1 MLEGQGL
8 DQHGRP
14 MEWFTTWH
22 RGDQLVFDVDVNDT
36 HESVQPR
43 LRDEPV
49 VPESGQSAAASGDAE
64 DPLAR
69 ARRWC
74 RRCPPNWNACERPAE
89 EIPGASRAKSWI
101 IHPARRGV
109 AMSGPPPV
117 APCPRLENL
126 PMMRRSAAMSALCL
140 LVLSSSRWPARRPPS
155 CPVFR
160 ERQGHDQRPDPIA
173 FVREMALT
181 LDYMKTR
188 LTFNS
193 NKTSGHVVENF
204 PVGVFTL
211 VIPSEPVALTLYAL
225 PASITVKMQPNGDM
239 AGKFQAKLL
248 GRASAR
254 AESDLPL
261 KANMSCD
268 YRYSL

>member
-1 MLEGQGL
+1 MAADRTQAGLLDAKPGSPLLMLEGQGL

-43 LRDEPV
+43 LREPV
-49 VPESGQSAAASGDAE
+49 VPESDSPPPRPATRKIRWRG
-64 DPLAR
+64 R
-69 ARRWC
+69 RRWC
-74 RRCPPNWNACERPAE
+74 KRCPPNWNACERPAD
-89 EIPGASRAKSWI
+89 PGASRAKSWI

-140 LVLSSSRWPARRPPS
+140 LVLSSSALAGSAPAELSCVPS
-155 CPVFR
+155 GKVTIKGQIPSPSS
-160 ERQGHDQRPDPIA
+160 E
-173 FVREMALT
+173 EMALT

-193 NKTSGHVVENF
+193 NKTSGHVVE
-204 PVGVFTL
+204 
-211 VIPSEPVALTLYAL
+211 ISRWAC
-225 PASITVKMQPNGDM
+225 S
-239 AGKFQAKLL
+239 
-248 GRASAR
+248 RW
-254 AESDLPL
+254 
-261 KANMSCD
+261 
-268 YRYSL
+268 

>member
-1 MLEGQGL
+1 
-8 DQHGRP
+8 
-14 MEWFTTWH
+14 
-22 RGDQLVFDVDVNDT
+22 
-36 HESVQPR
+36 
-43 LRDEPV
+43 
-49 VPESGQSAAASGDAE
+49 
-64 DPLAR
+64 
-69 ARRWC
+69 
-74 RRCPPNWNACERPAE
+74 
-89 EIPGASRAKSWI
+89 
-101 IHPARRGV
+101 
-109 AMSGPPPV
+109 
-117 APCPRLENL
+117 
-126 PMMRRSAAMSALCL
+126 MMRRSAAMSALCL
-140 LVLSSSRWPARRPPS
+140 LVLPSSALAGSAPAELSCVSESGKVTIKGQIPS
-155 CPVFR
+155 PSS
-160 ERQGHDQRPDPIA
+160 E
-173 FVREMALT
+173 EMALT

-248 GRASAR
+248 GPRPGAR
-254 AESDLPL
+254 AEGDLPL